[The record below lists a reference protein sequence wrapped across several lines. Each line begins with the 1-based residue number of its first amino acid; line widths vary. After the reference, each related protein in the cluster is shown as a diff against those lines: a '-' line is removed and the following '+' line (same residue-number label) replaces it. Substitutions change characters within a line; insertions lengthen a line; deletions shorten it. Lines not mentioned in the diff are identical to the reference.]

1 MSICKASEIPRDEA
15 YIEVRRSA
23 SGPEGRGMRVTQQMS
38 VFRQPL
44 SWSERQSGSRT
55 FLTLFVQELDR

>member
-1 MSICKASEIPRDEA
+1 MSICKASEISRDEA

-23 SGPEGRGMRVTQQMS
+23 SGPEGRGMRVTQQMG
-38 VFRQPL
+38 VFPQPL